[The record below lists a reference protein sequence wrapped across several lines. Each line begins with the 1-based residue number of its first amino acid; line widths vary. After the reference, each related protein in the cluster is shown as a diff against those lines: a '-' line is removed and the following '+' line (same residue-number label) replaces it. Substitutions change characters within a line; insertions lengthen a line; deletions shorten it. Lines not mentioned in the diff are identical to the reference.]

1 MAMNI
6 TDGVMNIFKEWVSES
21 GFDVTDSALSELG
34 NKVKELISNEQK
46 KQSKS
51 SKKQSKSIKDPD
63 APKRGKS
70 AYIYFCNANRE
81 VVKNELGD
89 DLKTTEITKEL
100 GARWNK
106 LKESTKAADK
116 KLVALYE
123 DQAKKDKE
131 RYDDEMKGYERPSD
145 DELEEKTAKKGKN
158 GKVKKVKDPS
168 APKRGKSAYIFF
180 CADMRDTVRS
190 ELGNDSKATEVTKEL
205 GVRWNKLKESTKA
218 SDKKLR
224 IKYEKMATDDK
235 DRYEKEKSDAS
246 SGDESDK
253 VKQTKKPSVKKPSVK
268 KPKKEEKEEEED
280 NEEVSEEDEV
290 SDEDELEE
298 EDE

>member
-1 MAMNI
+1 MTTNI
-6 TDGVMNIFKEWVSES
+6 NMTENVMNIFKAWVEES
-21 GFDVTDSALSELG
+21 GFDIDESSLSNLSQ
-34 NKVKELISNEQK
+34 KVNEIVASEQK
-46 KQSKS
+46 KLSKS
-51 SKKQSKSIKDPD
+51 TKKTKSIKDPD

-81 VVKNELGD
+81 IVKNELGN

-116 KLVALYE
+116 KLVAVYE
-123 DQAKKDKE
+123 QQAKQDKE
-131 RYDDEMKGYERPSD
+131 RYDGEMQGYERPSD

-205 GVRWNKLKESTKA
+205 GVRWNKLKESTKV
-218 SDKKLR
+218 SDKKLLT
-224 IKYEKMATDDK
+224 KYEKMATDDK
-235 DRYEKEKSDAS
+235 GRYEKEKSDAS
-246 SGDESDK
+246 SGDES
-253 VKQTKKPSVKKPSVK
+253 VKKQSKKPSVK
-268 KPKKEEKEEEED
+268 KPKKKEEKEEEE
-280 NEEVSEEDEV
+280 EV

>member
-1 MAMNI
+1 MTTNI
-6 TDGVMNIFKEWVSES
+6 NMTENVMNIFKAWVEES
-21 GFDVTDSALSELG
+21 GFDIDESSLSNLSQ
-34 NKVKELISNEQK
+34 KVNEVVASEQK
-46 KQSKS
+46 KLSKS
-51 SKKQSKSIKDPD
+51 TKKTKSIKDPD

-116 KLVALYE
+116 KLVAAYE
-123 DQAKKDKE
+123 QQAKQDKE
-131 RYDDEMKGYERPSD
+131 RYDGEMQGYERPSD

-218 SDKKLR
+218 SDKKLLT
-224 IKYEKMATDDK
+224 KYEKLATNDK

-268 KPKKEEKEEEED
+268 KPKKKEEKEEEED
-280 NEEVSEEDEV
+280 NEEVS
-290 SDEDELEE
+290 DEDELEE

>member
-1 MAMNI
+1 MTTNI
-6 TDGVMNIFKEWVSES
+6 NMTENVMNIFKAWVEES
-21 GFDVTDSALSELG
+21 GFDIDESSLSNLSQ
-34 NKVKELISNEQK
+34 KVNEIVASEQK
-46 KQSKS
+46 KLSKS
-51 SKKQSKSIKDPD
+51 TKKTKSIKDPD

-81 VVKNELGD
+81 IVKNELGN

-116 KLVALYE
+116 KLVAVYE
-123 DQAKKDKE
+123 QQAKQDKE
-131 RYDDEMKGYERPSD
+131 RYDGEMQGYERPSD

-190 ELGNDSKATEVTKEL
+190 ELGDDSKATEVTKEL

-218 SDKKLR
+218 SDKKLLT
-224 IKYEKMATDDK
+224 KYEKMATDDK
-235 DRYEKEKSDAS
+235 GRYEKEKSDAS
-246 SGDESDK
+246 SGDES
-253 VKQTKKPSVKKPSVK
+253 VKKQSKKPSVK
-268 KPKKEEKEEEED
+268 KPKKKEEKEEEE
-280 NEEVSEEDEV
+280 EV

>member
-1 MAMNI
+1 MTTNI
-6 TDGVMNIFKEWVSES
+6 NMTENVMNIFKAWVEES
-21 GFDVTDSALSELG
+21 GFDIDESSLSNLSQ
-34 NKVKELISNEQK
+34 KVNEVVASEQK
-46 KQSKS
+46 KLSKS
-51 SKKQSKSIKDPD
+51 TKKTKSIKDPD

-116 KLVALYE
+116 KLVAAYE
-123 DQAKKDKE
+123 QQAKQDKE
-131 RYDDEMKGYERPSD
+131 RYDGEMQGYERPSD

-168 APKRGKSAYIFF
+168 APKRSKSAYIFF

-190 ELGNDSKATEVTKEL
+190 ELGDDSKATEVTKEL

-218 SDKKLR
+218 SDKKLLT
-224 IKYEKMATDDK
+224 KYEKMATDDK
-235 DRYEKEKSDAS
+235 NRYEKEKSDAS
-246 SGDESDK
+246 SGDES
-253 VKQTKKPSVKKPSVK
+253 VKKQSKKPSVK
-268 KPKKEEKEEEED
+268 KPKKKEEKEEE
-280 NEEVSEEDEV
+280 EV

>member
-1 MAMNI
+1 MTTNI
-6 TDGVMNIFKEWVSES
+6 NMTENVMNIFKAWVEES
-21 GFDVTDSALSELG
+21 GFDIDESSLSNLSQ
-34 NKVKELISNEQK
+34 KVNEVVASEQK
-46 KQSKS
+46 KLSKS
-51 SKKQSKSIKDPD
+51 TKKTKSIKDPD

-81 VVKNELGD
+81 IVKNELGN

-116 KLVALYE
+116 KLVAVYE
-123 DQAKKDKE
+123 QQAKQDKE
-131 RYDDEMKGYERPSD
+131 RYDGEMQGYERPSD

-205 GVRWNKLKESTKA
+205 GVRWNKLKESTKV
-218 SDKKLR
+218 SDKKLLT
-224 IKYEKMATDDK
+224 KYEKMATDDK
-235 DRYEKEKSDAS
+235 GRYEKEKSDAS
-246 SGDESDK
+246 SGDES
-253 VKQTKKPSVKKPSVK
+253 VKKQSKKPSVK
-268 KPKKEEKEEEED
+268 KPKKKEEKEEEE
-280 NEEVSEEDEV
+280 EV

>member
-1 MAMNI
+1 MTTNI
-6 TDGVMNIFKEWVSES
+6 NMTENVMNIFKAWVDES
-21 GFDVTDSALSELG
+21 GFDIDESSLSNLSQ
-34 NKVKELISNEQK
+34 KVNELIASEQK
-46 KQSKS
+46 LSKS
-51 SKKQSKSIKDPD
+51 TKKTKSIKDPD

-81 VVKNELGD
+81 IVKNELGN

-116 KLVALYE
+116 KLVAAYE
-123 DQAKKDKE
+123 QQAKQDKE
-131 RYDDEMKGYERPSD
+131 RYDGEMQGYERPSD

-218 SDKKLR
+218 SDKKLLT
-224 IKYEKMATDDK
+224 KYEKMATNDK

-253 VKQTKKPSVKKPSVK
+253 VKQTKKPSVKKPK
-268 KPKKEEKEEEED
+268 KKEEKEEE
-280 NEEVSEEDEV
+280 EV